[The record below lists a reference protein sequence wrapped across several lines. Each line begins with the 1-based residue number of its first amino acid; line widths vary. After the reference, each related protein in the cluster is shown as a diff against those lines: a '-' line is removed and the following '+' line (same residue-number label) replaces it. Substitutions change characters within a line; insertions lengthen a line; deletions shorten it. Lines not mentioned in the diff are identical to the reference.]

1 MRKLIF
7 GLLIVFTTIFAYGE
21 SDLNLERSVLT
32 EAVENKEPEISRE
45 SFPLYSK
52 AYFYTEFRDVGE
64 ERTIYH
70 NWYYLDK
77 GGEKNLTASVAL
89 KVKGYRWRT
98 WSTKNLYLP
107 GTWSVEVVDEEDNLI
122 TKADFIVE

>member
-7 GLLIVFTTIFAYGE
+7 GLLIVFTTIFTYGE

-32 EAVENKEPEISRE
+32 EAVENKEPEMSRE
-45 SFPLYSK
+45 TFSLYSK

-89 KVKGYRWRT
+89 KIKGYRWRT
-98 WSTKNLYLP
+98 WSVKNLYLP
-107 GTWSVEVVDEEDNLI
+107 GTWIVEVVDEEDNLI
-122 TKADFIVE
+122 TKTDFIVE